1 MAGSGPC
8 FHCGEPV
15 TTGNRYT
22 VRLDGADRPVCCP
35 GCRTVAELI
44 RDSGLGE
51 FYDYRTLPA
60 PRPDEDRL
68 AASWAA
74 WDEPA
79 LSDTVATRDAAGSL
93 EAAFPVE
100 GVRCAACAWLIERG
114 LEDEPGLE
122 SVEVNPATAR
132 VKLRWDPDQVG
143 LGRLLA
149 GIARLG
155 YQPHP
160 GASGQGHA
168 IARRERSAAIK
179 RLGVAGIGMMQVMMY
194 AVALYAGAFQG
205 MDPSLERFLRLVSL
219 VVATPVVLYAGYPF
233 FAGAWRD
240 LRSGHAGMDVP
251 VALAIGGAYVASVV
265 HTIQGA
271 GEVYFDSVTMFVFF
285 LSLGRFVE
293 MLARHRTGDTAD
305 ALGALL
311 PASAQRIS
319 PAGATETVALAEL
332 AAGDVVIVRDGDA
345 VPADGRILQGA
356 TRMDESL
363 LTGEF
368 QPRRRETGDRVLA
381 GSLNRGSPIRVA
393 IERTGQETLLSGV
406 ARLLDRAQ
414 ATRPRA
420 ARAADRVARWFVAAI
435 LITAAVV
442 FTVWW
447 QIAPERAFEITLAVL
462 VVTCPCALSLATPT
476 ALSAAIGALSRQGL
490 LVARSDA
497 LEPLA
502 DVDVLLVDKTGTLTR
517 GKPEIRGIEPRPGWT
532 AEDAVARA
540 ASLEAASGH
549 PLAAAFPIADAIAAE
564 ELHTVQGAGV
574 EGNIDGVRHRIGRP
588 DWVAELAG
596 PAART
601 PAPAGDGEAGA
612 ETVVALASSDGPIA
626 GFRIGDALRPRV
638 AETVTALRDEGI
650 RLEIISG
657 DGPRAVEA
665 VARSS
670 GIADWRAG
678 LDPADKLDRLR
689 SLRAAGHRVAMLGDG
704 VNDAPVLA
712 GADVSVAMGS
722 GTTLAQTSADLIL
735 LGRSLEPIA
744 SGHRLA
750 RKTRRVIRQNLT
762 WAAAYN
768 SLAMP
773 AAALGW
779 VQPWMAAIGMSL
791 SSLVVVL
798 NAGRLGRAPGRDRAR
813 KAARGGPELAEAR
826 S

>member
-15 TTGNRYT
+15 TTGTRYT

-79 LSDTVATRDAAGSL
+79 LSATVASEDPSGVL

-114 LEDEPGLE
+114 LEDEPGLQ

-132 VKLRWDPDQVG
+132 VKLRWDPGQVG

-160 GASGQGHA
+160 GAAGQGHA

-205 MDPSLERFLRLVSL
+205 MEPALERFLRLVSL

-240 LRSGHAGMDVP
+240 LKSGHAGMDVP

-265 HTIQGA
+265 HTVQGA

-311 PASAQRIS
+311 PASAQRVS
-319 PAGATETVALAEL
+319 MAGTTETVALAEL

-345 VPADGRILQGA
+345 VPADGRILEGT

-368 QPRRRETGDRVLA
+368 QPRRRESGDPVLA

-393 IERTGQETLLSGV
+393 IERTGQDTLLSGV

-414 ATRPRA
+414 ASRPRI
-420 ARAADRVARWFVAAI
+420 ARSADRVARWFVTAI
-435 LITAAVV
+435 LVTAAVV

-517 GKPEIRGIEPRPGWT
+517 GRPEIRGVEPSPGWT
-532 AEDAVARA
+532 VRDAITLAAR
-540 ASLEAASGH
+540 LEAASGH
-549 PLAAAFPIADAIAAE
+549 PLAAAFPVADVAAAE
-564 ELHTVQGAGV
+564 AVETVPGAGV
-574 EGNIDGVRHRIGRP
+574 AGDIDGIRHRIGRP
-588 DWVAELAG
+588 DWVAELA
-596 PAART
+596 
-601 PAPAGDGEAGA
+601 PAPLGATPDASPGEADT
-612 ETVVALASSDGPIA
+612 ETRIALANSDGPIA
-626 GFRIGDALRPRV
+626 GFRIGDALRPQV
-638 AETVTALRDEGI
+638 AETVAALRDEGI
-650 RLEIISG
+650 RLEIVSG

-670 GIADWRAG
+670 GITDWRAG
-678 LDPADKLDRLR
+678 LDPADKLARLET
-689 SLRAAGHRVAMLGDG
+689 LRAAGHRVAMLGDG

-712 GADVSVAMGS
+712 GADVSMAMGS

-744 SGHRLA
+744 SGHCLA
-750 RKTRRVIRQNLT
+750 RKTRRVIRQNLA

-798 NAGRLGRAPGRDRAR
+798 NAGRLGRTPARQGGRR
-813 KAARGGPELAEAR
+813 AARGRPELAEAR
-826 S
+826 P